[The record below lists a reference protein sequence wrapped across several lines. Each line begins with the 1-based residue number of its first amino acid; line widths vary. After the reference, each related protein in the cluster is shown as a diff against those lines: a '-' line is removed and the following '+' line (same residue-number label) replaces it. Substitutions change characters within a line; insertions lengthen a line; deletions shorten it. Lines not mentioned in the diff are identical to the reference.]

1 MIIISDG
8 LDNSREFPAFS
19 TSKKTWPYFF
29 QCEIHRSSG
38 FFFGNCF
45 LFFGGFR
52 ISKCPDIAME
62 HGQL

>member
-38 FFFGNCF
+38 FFFLEIVFCF
-45 LFFGGFR
+45 LGG
-52 ISKCPDIAME
+52 SESANV
-62 HGQL
+62 LT